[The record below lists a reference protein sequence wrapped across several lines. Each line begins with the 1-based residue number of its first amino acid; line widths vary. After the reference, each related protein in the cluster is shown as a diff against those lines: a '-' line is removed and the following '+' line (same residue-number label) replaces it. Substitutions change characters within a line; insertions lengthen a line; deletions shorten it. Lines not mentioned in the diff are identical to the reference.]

1 MGTEYFVYIL
11 ASDTRQ
17 LYIGI
22 TNNLLRRLW
31 EHRSGGATNSY
42 SYRHGTT
49 RLVYFEMT
57 PNVSSAIRREKQLK
71 RFHRREKVQ
80 LIERMNPEW
89 RDLAEIYLR

>member
-22 TNNLLRRLW
+22 TSDLLRRLW
-31 EHRSGGATNSY
+31 EHRSGDATNSY

-57 PNVSSAIRREKQLK
+57 ANVRSAIQREKQLK
-71 RFHRREKVQ
+71 RFHRREKLR

-89 RDLAEIYLR
+89 ADLAENYS